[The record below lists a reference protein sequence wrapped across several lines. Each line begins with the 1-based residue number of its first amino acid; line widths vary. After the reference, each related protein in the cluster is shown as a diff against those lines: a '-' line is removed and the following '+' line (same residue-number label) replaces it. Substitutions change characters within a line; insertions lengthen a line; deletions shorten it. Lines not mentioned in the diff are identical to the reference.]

1 MSLDFPESDWKVF
14 RRLDRI
20 ALERFCESALGQVM
34 SIASDSSRSH
44 HERYLELYKLVQ
56 SQDRELGAAFNDL
69 KRSTALWKL
78 ARIYSLGLLTE
89 EEFGELSEA
98 TRERVVHLL
107 SAGRS

>member
-1 MSLDFPESDWKVF
+1 MSIDFPESDWKVF
-14 RRLDRI
+14 RRLERI
-20 ALERFCESALGQVM
+20 ALERFCERVLSQVT

-44 HERYLELYKLVQ
+44 HERYLDVYKLVQ

-78 ARIYSLGLLTE
+78 ARIDSLGLLSD
-89 EEFGELSEA
+89 EEFGELSEE
-98 TRERVVHLL
+98 TRERVAFLL